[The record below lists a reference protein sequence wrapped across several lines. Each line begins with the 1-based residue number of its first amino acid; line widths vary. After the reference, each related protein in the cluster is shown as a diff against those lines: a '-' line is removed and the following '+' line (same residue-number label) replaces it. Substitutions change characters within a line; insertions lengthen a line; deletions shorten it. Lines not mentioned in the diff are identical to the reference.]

1 MSMVRIKIWA
11 RSDKALRAPLDTR
24 REGFRSAVTGE
35 DKEKGGNLV
44 LEKGYA
50 RFAVERG

>member
-1 MSMVRIKIWA
+1 MVEAPKEIGPGTAKP
-11 RSDKALRAPLDTR
+11 LRAPLDTR

-44 LEKGYA
+44 LGDAYA
-50 RFAVERG
+50 RFAVEQG

>member
-1 MSMVRIKIWA
+1 MDAVRTKNWA
-11 RSDKALRAPLDTR
+11 RSNYALRAPLDTR

-44 LEKGYA
+44 LAVAYA
-50 RFAVERG
+50 RFAVEQG